1 MPAVSHVLV
10 VGAGVAGCAVAIL
23 LAEGGVRV
31 DLVERKTE
39 VTAVGSGITLMGN
52 ALRVLKQVGVWDKVE
67 AAGFS
72 FGTTGL
78 RAPGPGAA
86 LIAEIPDAHTGG
98 ADLPATLGMPRPAL
112 ARILV
117 ERAESLGV
125 RVQFGSTLDSIEEH
139 EGIVTASFV
148 DGRHE
153 DYDLVIGADGVN
165 SRLRELIGIDV
176 KPEPTGMAI
185 WRVFTP
191 RPAQIDHT
199 DLYYG
204 GASYIAGYCPT
215 GEDSLYAYIVED
227 ANASNVELSGPERVA
242 RMVELSRS
250 YSGPWDDIRPLITED
265 RGVNYTNFES
275 HVVDG
280 AWNRGRA
287 VLIGDAAHSCP
298 PTLAQG
304 AAQSLEDAAVLAE
317 LLLAANAVDEE
328 LWADF
333 TRRRLERAKA
343 IVVASVQLVTWLL
356 EHKTDA
362 DVPGL
367 MGGISAMV
375 SVPA

>member
-1 MPAVSHVLV
+1 MPAVSKVLI
-10 VGAGVAGCAVAIL
+10 VGAGIAGPAAAIL
-23 LAEGGVRV
+23 LAEGGVSV
-31 DLVERKTE
+31 DLVERKPE
-39 VTAVGSGITLMGN
+39 VTALGSGITLMGN
-52 ALRVLKQVGVWDKVE
+52 ALRVLRQVGVWDQVE
-67 AAGFS
+67 SAGFG
-72 FGTTGL
+72 FGATGL
-78 RAPGPGAA
+78 RAPGPQAT

-112 ARILV
+112 ASILL
-117 ERAESLGV
+117 ERATAVGVHVQLGV
-125 RVQFGSTLDSIEEH
+125 ELDSIEEH
-139 EGIVTASFV
+139 EGGITARFV
-148 DGRHE
+148 DGHSE
-153 DYDLVIGADGVN
+153 NYDLVIGADGLN
-165 SRLRELIGIDV
+165 SRVRELVGITV
-176 KPEPTGMAI
+176 RPEPTGMAI

-191 RPAQIDHT
+191 RPRQIDHT

-227 ANASNVELSGPERVA
+227 ADAANFDLSGPERVA
-242 RMVELSRS
+242 RMVELSRA
-250 YSGPWDDIRPLITED
+250 YGGPWDDIRPLITED
-265 RGVNYTNFES
+265 RGVNYTFFES

-317 LLLAANAVDEE
+317 LLLAADALDDS
-328 LWADF
+328 LWSAF
-333 TRRRLERAKA
+333 TARRLERAKA
-343 IVVASVQLVTWLL
+343 VVVASVQLVTWLL
-356 EHKTDA
+356 EHRTDA

-367 MGGISAMV
+367 MGGISALV